1 MAEST
6 VRILRGTKTAPGSP
20 YDADHATAAPHPV
33 IGRMEF
39 TQREVPMSYKLR
51 SPLLAGALAIGLAAC
66 ADTPT
71 TPTSSTP
78 SMAPSQP
85 SFDRPA
91 PQPSVARYEIY
102 YMEFTIDH
110 HLAGIVEAQLC
121 VERAIHEELRA
132 MCEESIA
139 SQQRQIELFRTWLR
153 EWYGIE
159 YAGEIPESAEQD
171 IRRLSE
177 LYGAEFEDEFLTEF
191 SKHHLRIIKE
201 SEKAVRTVYHE
212 ELRREA
218 QMTITKQSQG
228 VVMMQTWDCQW
239 YGDCRQG
246 LANQAKKRA

>member
-1 MAEST
+1 MT
-6 VRILRGTKTAPGSP
+6 HL
-20 YDADHATAAPHPV
+20 H
-33 IGRMEF
+33 
-39 TQREVPMSYKLR
+39 R
-51 SPLLAGALAIGLAAC
+51 SRLLAGALAIGLAAC

-71 TPTSSTP
+71 APAPATS
-78 SMAPSQP
+78 SMAPGQP
-85 SFDRPA
+85 SYDRAA
-91 PQPSVARYEIY
+91 PQPSVAKYEVY
-102 YMEFTIDH
+102 YMELTIDH

-121 VERAIHEELRA
+121 VERAIHAELQA

-153 EWYGIE
+153 DWYGIE
-159 YAGEIPESAEQD
+159 YTGEIPESAEQD

-177 LYGAEFEDEFLTEF
+177 LYGAEFENEFLTEF

-212 ELRREA
+212 DLRREA

-246 LANQAKKRA
+246 LANQAAQRG